1 MPTAPPNAP
10 RFPIPLRFS
19 DIDSYGHVNNV
30 TYLGYLETAR
40 VLLHLMRPELPA
52 AAGGEPGATLRELAG
67 ADNQTL
73 VGRQEIEYRVPLEF
87 RTAPVH
93 VVVWVT
99 RIGNSSFD
107 LGYAV
112 VDEVDEVDEDQT
124 GTVHALA
131 ASTMVL
137 AAAATGRP
145 VPLPDGYRAALQQWA
160 GPPVPFRN
168 SGQAAGAGQE
178 ATQ

>member
-1 MPTAPPNAP
+1 MPTVPPNAP
-10 RFPIPLRFS
+10 RFPIQLRFS

-40 VLLHLMRPELPA
+40 VLLHLLRPELPA
-52 AAGGEPGATLRELAG
+52 TAGEEPGATLRELHG
-67 ADNQTL
+67 TDNQTL

-87 RTAPVH
+87 RTEPVQ
-93 VVVWVT
+93 VGLWVT

-112 VDEVDEVDEDQT
+112 VDEDQA
-124 GTVHALA
+124 GTLHALG
-131 ASTMVL
+131 ASTIVL

-168 SGQAAGAGQE
+168 GSQAAGTGQE

>member
-1 MPTAPPNAP
+1 MPTVPPNAP
-10 RFPIPLRFS
+10 RFPIQLRFS

-40 VLLHLMRPELPA
+40 VLLHLTRPEQPA
-52 AAGGEPGATLRELAG
+52 GAGGEPGATLRELAG
-67 ADNQTL
+67 TDHQTL

-87 RTAPVH
+87 RTEPVH
-93 VVVWVT
+93 VGVWVT

-112 VDEVDEVDEDQT
+112 VDEDQA
-124 GTVHALA
+124 GTVHALG

-137 AAAATGRP
+137 ASAATGRP
-145 VPLPDGYRAALQQWA
+145 VQLPERYRAALQQWA
-160 GPPVPFRN
+160 GPAVPFRN
-168 SGQAAGAGQE
+168 STQTAGAGQQ
-178 ATQ
+178 AAQ

>member
-1 MPTAPPNAP
+1 MPTVPPNAP
-10 RFPIPLRFS
+10 RFPIQLRFS

-40 VLLHLMRPELPA
+40 VLLHLLRPELQA
-52 AAGGEPGATLRELAG
+52 TAGEEPGATLRELHG
-67 ADNQTL
+67 TDNQTL

-87 RTAPVH
+87 RTEPVH
-93 VVVWVT
+93 VGLWVT

-112 VDEVDEVDEDQT
+112 VDEDQT
-124 GTVHALA
+124 GTVHALG

-145 VPLPDGYRAALQQWA
+145 VPLPDGYRAALQRWA
-160 GPPVPFRN
+160 GPPVPFR
-168 SGQAAGAGQE
+168 SSTQAAGAGRE
-178 ATQ
+178 ASE

>member
-1 MPTAPPNAP
+1 MPTVPPNAA
-10 RFPIPLRFS
+10 RFPIQLRFS

-52 AAGGEPGATLRELAG
+52 PAAGERGATLRELAG
-67 ADNQTL
+67 TDNQTL

-87 RTAPVH
+87 RTEPVQ
-93 VVVWVT
+93 VAVWVT

-112 VDEVDEVDEDQT
+112 VDEDQT
-124 GTVHALA
+124 GTVHALG

-137 AAAATGRP
+137 TAVATARP
-145 VPLPDGYRAALQQWA
+145 VPLPDGYRAALQRWA
-160 GPPVPFRN
+160 GPPVPFRTN
-168 SGQAAGAGQE
+168 NGSSAQAAGAGQE
-178 ATQ
+178 AAK

>member
-1 MPTAPPNAP
+1 MPTVPPNAP
-10 RFPIPLRFS
+10 RFPIQLRFS

-40 VLLHLMRPELPA
+40 VLLQLLRPELPA
-52 AAGGEPGATLRELAG
+52 TAGGESGATLRELAG
-67 ADNQTL
+67 TDNQTL

-87 RTAPVH
+87 RTEPVQ
-93 VVVWVT
+93 VGVWVT

-112 VDEVDEVDEDQT
+112 VDEDQT
-124 GTVHALA
+124 GTVHAVG

-145 VPLPDGYRAALQQWA
+145 VPLPDGYRAALQQLA

-168 SGQAAGAGQE
+168 GTQAAGAGQE
-178 ATQ
+178 ASQ